1 MQHLGPIA
9 HLAHVTLA
17 YEGDVRALDDVSL
30 EVRAGE
36 RLCVLGAN
44 GSGKSTLAGVL
55 AGLIAPDGG
64 SVDLVGRRVLTDGVP
79 DYDAYVQARRMLG
92 LVFQNPDDQIVTSV
106 VDEDVAFGPEN
117 LGVPPTE
124 IDVRVQREL
133 HRTAMEAYAKADPT
147 RLSGGQKQRVAIA
160 GALAMEPALLVLDEP
175 GALLDVRGRTSI
187 MRVMGKLKALGTTVV
202 HITHFME
209 EALEADRVIVMGQG
223 RIVLSGSPS
232 EVFSHDEAIRA
243 LGLEEPWTARL
254 ATRLQEYGTRV
265 RWTCDAPSL
274 ERDIVATCTDVS
286 EPAPM
291 TPPGPV
297 APHGPIALEASH
309 VSYSYE
315 DGDARADR
323 HAALDDVSLAVR
335 QGERCAIIGQTGS
348 GKSTLLRLLCGLEV
362 PDGGTVSVGGVG
374 TATKEGRRQVHQLV
388 GYVMQHPERQL
399 FAETVR
405 EDVSFGPRNRG
416 LAEDEVARRCEGALR
431 LVGLAGLEDASP
443 FELSGGQR
451 RLCAIA
457 GILAMRPRIL
467 VMDEPTAGLDPRGRT
482 ELGRILGSL
491 HERGVTIIEVTHSRF
506 IAVRVQRVFVLD
518 QSHLT
523 MSGTPRQVFS
533 YPNEGRLHEAG
544 LGLPTALEWARRLRA
559 DGVPCTEAPLTLEEL
574 ARSLA
579 PQARKGDA

>member
-17 YEGDVRALDDVSL
+17 YGGDVRALDDVSL

-124 IDVRVQREL
+124 IGVRVQREL
-133 HRTAMEAYAKADPT
+133 HRVAMEAYAKADPT

-160 GALAMEPALLVLDEP
+160 GALAMEPNLLVLDEP
-175 GALLDVRGRTSI
+175 SALLDVRGRTSI
-187 MRVMGKLKALGTTVV
+187 MRVMGKLKALGTAVV

-232 EVFSHDEAIRA
+232 EVFSHDGTIRS

-254 ATRLQEYGTRV
+254 ATRLQERGARV

-274 ERDIVATCTDVS
+274 ERDIVTTCTGTSDPS
-286 EPAPM
+286 PM
-291 TPPGPV
+291 GSAGPDL
-297 APHGPIALEASH
+297 PQGPIALEVSH

-315 DGDARADR
+315 DADARADR
-323 HAALDDVSLAVR
+323 HAAVDDVSLTVHE
-335 QGERCAIIGQTGS
+335 GEHCALIGQTGS

-362 PDGGTVSVGGVG
+362 PDSGTVSVGGVS
-374 TATKEGRRQVHQLV
+374 TATKDGRRQVHQLV

-405 EDVSFGPRNRG
+405 EDVSFGPRNKG
-416 LAEDEVARRCEGALR
+416 LSDAEVARRCEGSLR
-431 LVGLAGLEDASP
+431 LVGLTGLEDASP
-443 FELSGGQR
+443 FELSGGQQ

-467 VMDEPTAGLDPRGRT
+467 VMDEPTAGLDPRGRA
-482 ELGRILGSL
+482 ELGRILRSL
-491 HERGVTIIEVTHSRF
+491 HERGVTIIEVTHSRSV
-506 IAVRVQRVFVLD
+506 AVRAQRIFVLD
-518 QSHLT
+518 QAHLV

-533 YPNEGRLHEAG
+533 YRNEERLRQAG
-544 LGLPTALEWARRLRA
+544 LGLPTALDWARRLRA
-559 DGVPCTEAPLTLEEL
+559 NDVPCVEAPLTLEEL

-579 PQARKGDA
+579 PQTRGDDA